1 LGIGLYMKESIAVLT
16 DLYAFCIR
24 DDRIQIISQN
34 DSIEISISGFTGNSK
49 SDLFQIILKEAT

>member
-1 LGIGLYMKESIAVLT
+1 MKESIAVLT